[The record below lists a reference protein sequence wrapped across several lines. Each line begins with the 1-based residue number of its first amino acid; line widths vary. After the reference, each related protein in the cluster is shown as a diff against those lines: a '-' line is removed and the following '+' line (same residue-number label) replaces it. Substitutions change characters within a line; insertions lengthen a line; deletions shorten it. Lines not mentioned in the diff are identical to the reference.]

1 MIISI
6 TSRRRPW
13 SRPALA
19 LLALVG
25 LATLALAGWLGVF
38 SGGAPPAAKAPLVQ
52 PPGPD
57 RWIQPEV
64 PVPGQQS
71 GFSSGVSVGDEGPV
85 RIGTVKP
92 FRTDASGALMLDA
105 DTVVTLEQ
113 LVAFSTP
120 DQLTALA
127 REAAAGLSPGLQ
139 AQALELAQR
148 FDRYQEAVRQRIQ
161 SEQAPTTVDD
171 MARDLQALQVMRHDH
186 FGAQA
191 ALLMFGDQEAVTARL
206 IELMRQD
213 TLVETP
219 LEERAMRAQAR
230 LLAER
235 NGRDSGGG

>member
-13 SRPALA
+13 SGPALA

-25 LATLALAGWLGVF
+25 LAALALVGWLGVF
-38 SGGAPPAAKAPLVQ
+38 SRGAPPVANAPLVQ

-64 PVPGQQS
+64 PVPQQQS
-71 GFSSGVSVGDEGPV
+71 SAFSGAPVGDEGPV
-85 RIGTVKP
+85 RIGTVRP
-92 FRTDASGALMLDA
+92 FRSDASGALVLDA

-120 DQLTALA
+120 DRFVALA
-127 REAAAGLSPGLQ
+127 REAAAGLPASVQ

-148 FDRYQEAVRQRIQ
+148 FERYQEAVRQRIQ
-161 SEQAPTTVDD
+161 SEQVPTTVDD

-191 ALLMFGDQEAVTARL
+191 ALQMFGDQEAVTARL

-213 TLVETP
+213 AHFDAP

-235 NGRDSGGG
+235 NGRDSTGG